1 MRVRWAVL
9 CLTLTLLTPSPSYA
23 DGVSPL
29 NIALRGG
36 ATGAPVL
43 GRDSFEDFQ
52 QYDVA
57 VAARLPWSWYSE
69 SGWGVGTRAMASVGA
84 LTAAGDTAFL
94 TTFVPGIFAGP
105 RDSVLSVDLGAGV
118 ALLSRREFGRQ
129 DFGGIF
135 QFALTLGLTLP
146 VPFTERFGIG
156 YRFHHLSDA
165 GLYDGGKG
173 VDVHMLEITY
183 KFR

>member
-1 MRVRWAVL
+1 MRSALL
-9 CLTLTLLTPSPSYA
+9 CLVLILLTPSPSHA
-23 DGVSPL
+23 DDLRPL
-29 NIALRGG
+29 NVAVRGG
-36 ATGAPVL
+36 VTGASIL
-43 GRDSFEDFQ
+43 GSDSREDFQ
-52 QYDVA
+52 QYDVSFTA
-57 VAARLPWSWYSE
+57 GLPWSWYSE
-69 SGWGVGTRAMASVGA
+69 SGVGVGTRAMASLGA

-94 TTFVPGIFAGP
+94 TTLVPGIFLGP
-105 RDSVLSVDLGAGV
+105 RDGLVSLDLGAGV
-118 ALLSRREFGRQ
+118 ALLSRRKFGRQ

-146 VPFTERFGIG
+146 VPLTERFAFG

>member
-9 CLTLTLLTPSPSYA
+9 CLVLTLLTPSPSHA
-23 DGVSPL
+23 DDLRPL
-29 NIALRGG
+29 NVAVRGG
-36 ATGAPVL
+36 ITGVPVL

-52 QYDVA
+52 QYDVSF
-57 VAARLPWSWYSE
+57 AAGLPWSWYSE

-94 TTFVPGIFAGP
+94 TTLVPGIFAGP
-105 RDSVLSVDLGAGV
+105 RDSRLSVDLGAGI
-118 ALLSRREFGRQ
+118 ALLSRRQFGRQ

-135 QFALTLGLTLP
+135 QFALTAGLTVP
-146 VPFTERFGIG
+146 VPFTERFGVG

-165 GLYDGGKG
+165 GLYPGGKG
-173 VDVHMLEITY
+173 VDVHMLEVTY